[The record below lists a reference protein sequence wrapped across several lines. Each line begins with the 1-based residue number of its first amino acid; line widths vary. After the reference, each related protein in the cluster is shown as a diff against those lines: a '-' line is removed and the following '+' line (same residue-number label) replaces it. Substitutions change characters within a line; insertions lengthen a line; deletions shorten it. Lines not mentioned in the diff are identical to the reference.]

1 MYIRDAKCL
10 VTVAPAKTT
19 PPCVS
24 SVLSADQRRE
34 CPIRALRALD
44 GGELGR
50 RPARRLDGQRHSGQS
65 GHQLFQRQNALAG
78 KEPARAGL
86 G

>member
-10 VTVAPAKTT
+10 VAVAPAKTT

-44 GGELGR
+44 GGEL
-50 RPARRLDGQRHSGQS
+50 SGQS
-65 GHQLFQRQNALAG
+65 GHQLFQRQDALAG

>member
-10 VTVAPAKTT
+10 VTLAPAKTT

-44 GGELGR
+44 GEELGR

-65 GHQLFQRQNALAG
+65 LFQRQDALAG